1 MMNLVVALLVTATTS
16 DPKALPA
23 AALKLAQPHIGNDSI
38 AAGAGVKGYGG
49 RHGQGGS
56 GGTPVPGID
65 SLQNWTGQFSFPG
78 FDSNG
83 NPQSVW
89 PYAMVGRQPESGQ
102 VTNFRA
108 PVIPVIVELLD
119 QNGNIAKSFTGAP
132 LIFDPTAYIKPVLQ
146 SPIFETWPYTSGLTQ
161 WGDAIFRAAFANRI
175 NPDDNGEDCG
185 FGWHNLLVPQVKKAR
200 IMQIPYGY
208 WFYFYYADGSLAG
221 AEVDDG
227 AFSNALFPPTYPV
240 DNTTVIGSA
249 ELSGDMKTTDITTL
263 LFNNIY
269 LYEGGDPNNC
279 CVLGF
284 HTYDYEPGIPSNGN
298 LPRLYVFAYASYIG
312 PQLFNGGFE
321 DITALSH
328 EMSELFN
335 DPFIDNWTPWYLS
348 PSGLCQNN
356 LETGDVI
363 EGLASNAVFT
373 IQKHSRTYH
382 PQNEVLFPWFAF
394 ESPSPALNG
403 AYSFPDETTL
413 TALSPP
419 NLTVNCVPA
428 P

>member
-1 MMNLVVALLVTATTS
+1 MLTLLVALLATATS

-23 AALKLAQPHIGNDSI
+23 AALKLSQPHSGTNSD
-38 AAGAGVKGYGG
+38 AASAGVKGYGG
-49 RHGQGGS
+49 RHGQGGG
-56 GGTPVPGID
+56 GGTGVPGID
-65 SLQNWTGQFSFPG
+65 SLQNWTGQFTFPG
-78 FDSNG
+78 YDSNG

-89 PYAMVGRQPESGQ
+89 PYAMVGQPPESGR
-102 VTNFRA
+102 VTHFRA
-108 PVIPVIVELLD
+108 PVIPVVVELLGAD
-119 QNGNIAKSFTGAP
+119 GNVATSFNGTP
-132 LIFDPTAYIKPVLQ
+132 LVFDPRGEILHRVLE
-146 SPIFETWPYTSGLTQ
+146 SPIFETWPYTSGVTE
-161 WGDAIFRAAFANRI
+161 WADAILRAAFFNRI
-175 NPDDNGEDCG
+175 DSDDNGWDCDH
-185 FGWHNLLVPQVKKAR
+185 GWHNLLDAQVKTTR
-200 IMQIPYGY
+200 TMQIPYGY
-208 WFYFYYADGSLAG
+208 WFYFYYNDGSLAG

-227 AFSNALFPPTYPV
+227 AFSNALFPTTYPV
-240 DNTTVIGSA
+240 DNSTVIGAA
-249 ELSGDMKTTDITTL
+249 ELAGDMTTRDITTL

-269 LYEGGDPNNC
+269 LYEGGNPNNC

-284 HTYDYEPGIPSNGN
+284 HSYDYEPGTPSNGN

-312 PQLFNGGFE
+312 PELFNYGFL

-328 EMSELFN
+328 EISELYN
-335 DPFIDNWTPWYLS
+335 DPFGNNATPWYLS

-363 EGLASNAVFT
+363 EGLTSNAVFT
-373 IQKHSRTYH
+373 IQKHQHTYH
-382 PQNEVLFPWFAF
+382 VQNEVLFPWFAW

-419 NLTVNCVPA
+419 NLLPNCVPG